1 MNEPQVPVDIAKAR
15 REELRWLILRA
26 LYAARPIGTTE
37 NIIKNAIEPVML
49 DITMIEVR
57 RELDYLEDRELLTV
71 VRGNHVPIWSAKI
84 NRLGVDL
91 VEYTVPCD
99 PGIARPE
106 KWW

>member
-1 MNEPQVPVDIAKAR
+1 MNDPVVNVDLEKAR

-37 NIIKNAIEPVML
+37 SIIKNAIEPVVL
-49 DITMIEVR
+49 DITLIEIR
-57 RELDYLEDRELLTV
+57 RELDYLEERELVSVTRRDRPV
-71 VRGNHVPIWSAKI
+71 WAAKI
-84 NRLGVDL
+84 NNHGVDL
-91 VEYTVPCD
+91 VEYTVPCR